1 MHRHDLG
8 AEQLHAEDVGLLPLD
23 IGVAH
28 INDALQIEERAGRRG
43 RDAVLAGAGLGD
55 DAALAHAPCQE
66 DLAEHVVDL
75 VRAGVVE
82 LVALE
87 VDFGAAEMA
96 GQPLGEVKRARS
108 PNIVVEVIGQLGV
121 EIRVAFRLVVGALDG
136 QDQRHQGFG
145 DIAPAIK
152 AEMAPR
158 IRARSKGVAAIGV
171 RCLHLFLAS
180 RQDTQ
185 RLRATARN
193 SRIFAGS
200 FSPGRRSTPDETS
213 TALAP
218 EIRTASARSAALS
231 PPDSIQGSLHL
242 RPAIRCQSKAR
253 PLPPGSASSRRGG
266 LASNS
271 SMSATSSWR
280 DAAATSSGPATA
292 TTFITGT
299 PKRALASAT

>member
-43 RDAVLAGAGLGD
+43 RDAGLAGAGLGD
-55 DAALAHAPCQE
+55 DATFAHAPCQE

-75 VRAGVVE
+75 VRAGMVE
-82 LVALE
+82 LVPLE

-96 GQPLGEVKRARS
+96 GQPLGEVEGAR
-108 PNIVVEVIGQLGV
+108 PADIVVEVIGELGV
-121 EIRVAFRLVVGALDG
+121 EIRVVFRLVMGALDR

-152 AEMAPR
+152 AEMASR
-158 IRARSKGVAAIGV
+158 IRPATICVW
-171 RCLHLFLAS
+171 CLHLFLAS

-200 FSPGRRSTPDETS
+200 LSPGRRSTPDETS

-218 EIRTASARSAALS
+218 EIRTASGRSAALS
-231 PPDSIQGSLHL
+231 PPDSIQKSFHS
-242 RPAIRCQSKAR
+242 RPAISCQSKAR
-253 PLPPGSASSRRGG
+253 PLPPGSALARRGG

-271 SMSATSSWR
+271 SMSATSS
-280 DAAATSSGPATA
+280 
-292 TTFITGT
+292 
-299 PKRALASAT
+299 